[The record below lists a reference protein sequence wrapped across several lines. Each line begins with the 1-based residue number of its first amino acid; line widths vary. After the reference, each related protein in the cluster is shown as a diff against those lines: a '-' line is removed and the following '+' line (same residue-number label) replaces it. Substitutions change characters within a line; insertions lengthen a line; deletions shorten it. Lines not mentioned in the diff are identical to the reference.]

1 MTDKELRK
9 LRRQD
14 LLQLLL
20 AQSRE
25 VARQQEL
32 GDELRGEYEQQQKT
46 DRRLKNKLD
55 EKDAQLERLK
65 KKLDQKDAEIA
76 ALRQQ
81 VARLRAGKG
90 VKPEEVGSV
99 TEIARHINDI
109 FQSAQ
114 QQAEAYM
121 NSLTGEVPPV
131 ELPEPEEIEEPEQ
144 APVPEPVAE
153 PIPEPVV
160 ETAPDAEPEAPA
172 APEQPAPAPKREQP
186 ARRRHGKKNPAWV
199 EQEEQKAPA
208 ALDRD
213 DAMGIA
219 KDLIKAGTAWLK
231 KK

>member
-32 GDELRGEYEQQQKT
+32 GDELRGEYEQQQET
-46 DRRLKNKLD
+46 DRRLKDKLD

-131 ELPEPEEIEEPEQ
+131 ELPEPEEIEEPAPAPIPAPANVTAPAEERKAP
-144 APVPEPVAE
+144 APVPES
-153 PIPEPVV
+153 
-160 ETAPDAEPEAPA
+160 
-172 APEQPAPAPKREQP
+172 PAPAPEPEKI
-186 ARRRHGKKNPAWV
+186 ARRHGKKNPAWV
-199 EQEEQKAPA
+199 EPEEQKAPA
-208 ALDRD
+208 ALDRE

>member
-46 DRRLKNKLD
+46 DRRLKDKLD

-65 KKLDQKDAEIA
+65 KRLDQKDAEIA
-76 ALRQQ
+76 SLRLQ
-81 VARLRAGKG
+81 VARLQAGKG

-109 FQSAQ
+109 FRSAQ
-114 QQAEAYM
+114 QQAETYM
-121 NSLTGEVPPV
+121 NSLTGDVSAAVLP
-131 ELPEPEEIEEPEQ
+131 ELEEPEEPAPAPIPAPANVTAPAEERKAP
-144 APVPEPVAE
+144 APVPES
-153 PIPEPVV
+153 
-160 ETAPDAEPEAPA
+160 
-172 APEQPAPAPKREQP
+172 PAPAPEPEKI
-186 ARRRHGKKNPAWV
+186 ARRHGKKNPAWV
-199 EQEEQKAPA
+199 EPEEQKAPA
-208 ALDRD
+208 ALDRE

>member
-32 GDELRGEYEQQQKT
+32 GDELRGEYEQQQET

-114 QQAEAYM
+114 QQAETYM
-121 NSLTGEVPPV
+121 NSLTGDVSAAVLP
-131 ELPEPEEIEEPEQ
+131 ELEEPEEPAPAPIPAPANVTAPAEERKAP
-144 APVPEPVAE
+144 APVPES
-153 PIPEPVV
+153 
-160 ETAPDAEPEAPA
+160 
-172 APEQPAPAPKREQP
+172 PAPAPEPEKI
-186 ARRRHGKKNPAWV
+186 ARRHGKKNPAWV
-199 EQEEQKAPA
+199 EPEEQKAPA
-208 ALDRD
+208 ALDRE

>member
-32 GDELRGEYEQQQKT
+32 GDELRGEYEQQQET

-114 QQAEAYM
+114 QQAETYM
-121 NSLTGEVPPV
+121 NSLTGDVSAAV
-131 ELPEPEEIEEPEQ
+131 LPELEEIEKPEQ
-144 APVPEPVAE
+144 ALVPEPVAE

-172 APEQPAPAPKREQP
+172 APEPEKIA
-186 ARRRHGKKNPAWV
+186 RRHGKKNPAWV

-208 ALDRD
+208 ALDRE